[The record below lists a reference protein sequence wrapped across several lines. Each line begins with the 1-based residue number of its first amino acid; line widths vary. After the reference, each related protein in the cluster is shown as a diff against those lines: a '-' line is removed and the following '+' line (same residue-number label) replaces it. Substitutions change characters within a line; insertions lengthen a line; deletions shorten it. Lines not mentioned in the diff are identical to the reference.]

1 MYSCGIMIH
10 EVNLKGSV
18 MLLPSVGLLRE
29 KIRAVCVLQRTSAT
43 AFPIIQQ
50 AAASPSS
57 VHDVRDAY
65 SVVKKGK
72 G

>member
-1 MYSCGIMIH
+1 
-10 EVNLKGSV
+10 